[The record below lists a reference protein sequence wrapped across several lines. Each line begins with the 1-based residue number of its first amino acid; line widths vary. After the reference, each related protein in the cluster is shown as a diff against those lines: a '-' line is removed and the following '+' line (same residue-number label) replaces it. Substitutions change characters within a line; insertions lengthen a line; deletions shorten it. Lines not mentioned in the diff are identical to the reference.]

1 MVVAKISKADRKG
14 VFVKLLRGRA
24 LAASISGRWTRD
36 WASNRHGDA
45 FIAWCDAQLGLTQ
58 PLY

>member
-24 LAASISGRWTRD
+24 LAAS
-36 WASNRHGDA
+36 
-45 FIAWCDAQLGLTQ
+45 FF
-58 PLY
+58 